1 MRGVQRDLKFSL
13 CKHKFEADA
22 SVRELLYRRAQMRYF
37 RTCSIGTA
45 TIGKLRL
52 SPSLL
57 AHMDQ
62 VLICIRKPR
71 LLYCPLLLLINMHLM
86 FEGTAEACLE
96 SRSCLFSA
104 EVHSQLGL
112 VRLASSRRVWVRP
125 QSALWRTKR
134 SSHTT
139 ARRDATEGKKTPTKS
154 CEW

>member
-1 MRGVQRDLKFSL
+1 VIWCAEFSVTL
-13 CKHKFEADA
+13 SVCKHKFEPDA
-22 SVRELLYRRAQMRYF
+22 SVCAYIWFVMHNCV
-37 RTCSIGTA
+37 TCSMGTA
-45 TIGKLRL
+45 TISKLRL

-62 VLICIRKPR
+62 VVICIRKPR

-86 FEGTAEACLE
+86 FEGTACLE

-134 SSHTT
+134 SSHTK
-139 ARRDATEGKKTPTKS
+139 ARREATERKRTATKN